1 MKSNEFS
8 NMTNVELADKLASLK
23 AELFN
28 LRFAHATNSLSN
40 PLQLKNCK
48 RDIARVKTIIR
59 ERELGI
65 SKAPAATEA
74 KPAKKAEKPAK
85 KTAAKKA
92 IKG

>member
-1 MKSNEFS
+1 MKSNEFAS
-8 NMTNVELADKLASLK
+8 MTDIELADKLASLK

-40 PLQLKNCK
+40 PMQLKTCK
-48 RDIARVKTIIR
+48 KDIAKVKTIIR

-65 SKAPAATEA
+65 AKAPV
-74 KPAKKAEKPAK
+74 AEVKTTAK
-85 KTAAKKA
+85 KTTAKKA

>member
-1 MKSNEFS
+1 MKSNQFAS
-8 NMTNVELADKLASLK
+8 MTDVELADKLASLK

-40 PLQLKNCK
+40 PLQLRNCK

-59 ERELGI
+59 ERELSI
-65 SKAPAATEA
+65 SKAPAQEE
-74 KPAKKAEKPAK
+74 KPAKKAS
-85 KTAAKKA
+85 KKA

>member
-1 MKSNEFS
+1 MKSNQFAS
-8 NMTNVELADKLASLK
+8 MTDIELADKLASLK

-59 ERELGI
+59 ERELNI
-65 SKAPAATEA
+65 AKAPVAAE
-74 KPAKKAEKPAK
+74 PAK
-85 KTAAKKA
+85 KTAKKA